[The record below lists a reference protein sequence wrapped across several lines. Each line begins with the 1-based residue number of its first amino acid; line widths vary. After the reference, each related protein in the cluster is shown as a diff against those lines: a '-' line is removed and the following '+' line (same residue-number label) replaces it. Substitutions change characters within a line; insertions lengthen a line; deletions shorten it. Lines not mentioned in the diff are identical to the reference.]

1 MLAGAHDVGK
11 DGWIGRGEEVVFARS
26 LAEVIRMERRI
37 RVGSIGWGAT
47 SSLWRDLIGGPL
59 VAVAVCEADA
69 ALAEDIRGSYRLDGA
84 YTEVRAMLSEADLG
98 AVLIGSPLGDYG
110 EVVRTCLQA
119 GLHVYAMP
127 PGASSHDEA
136 DSFAAHAAYSSSV
149 GMVGFPLRHAP
160 AHSEIRRILAER
172 PYGRA
177 LAARLRWTEP
187 RTSDDFETWLARAAM
202 APIDLLR
209 AFLGDFTEISVRRLV
224 QASGRYGVI
233 VSAATRND
241 TVITVEITSVGD
253 PPHSRFEVEVSG
265 VGWRA
270 GAADTDQ
277 YWLSPPS
284 QPAQFR
290 RVTNVA
296 AGPEADSDR
305 TGRRQAL
312 AIFAEAISDS
322 RPIADDFTSAAR
334 TLEHIDRIVR
344 EARVL

>member
-1 MLAGAHDVGK
+1 MAGQAGA
-11 DGWIGRGEEVVFARS
+11 RRFFARS
-26 LAEVIRMERRI
+26 LAEVMAVDRGI

-47 SSLWRDLIGGPL
+47 SSLWRDLVGGPL
-59 VAVAVCEADA
+59 VTVAVCESDA
-69 ALAEDIRGSYRLDGA
+69 VLAEGIRDQYRLDGA
-84 YTEVRAMLSEADLG
+84 YTEVREMLSESDLS

-119 GLHVYAMP
+119 GLHVYAVP
-127 PGASSHDEA
+127 PGASGHEEA
-136 DSFAAHAAYSSSV
+136 ESFAAHAAYAESV

-160 AHSEIRRILAER
+160 AHSDIRRILAER

-177 LAARLRWTEP
+177 LMARLRWTEP
-187 RTSDDFETWLARAAM
+187 RTNEDFETWLARASM

-224 QASGRYGVI
+224 QASGRYGVV

-241 TVITVEITSVGD
+241 TVITAEITSIGD
-253 PPHSRFEVEVSG
+253 VPHSRFEVEVAG

-270 GAADTDQ
+270 GASDTDQ

-284 QPAQFR
+284 QPVQFR
-290 RVTNVA
+290 RVTDLWSGA
-296 AGPEADSDR
+296 EAESDR
-305 TGRRQAL
+305 TGRQQAL
-312 AIFAEAISDS
+312 ALFADAITEG
-322 RPIADDFTSAAR
+322 RPVTDDFTSAAR
-334 TLEHIDRIVR
+334 TLEHVDRIVR